1 MRISD
6 NGGFLR
12 AGFLGSICMAVILP
26 TALSAQTRT
35 DFFTVESGNFMFF
48 FNDEGPFPDYDCMHS
63 ALQIPNGA
71 VLQNVRVF
79 PSVPEK
85 VNDEE
90 KDISYKI
97 ALVETPKAGEPV
109 MLLEEEVPI
118 YIVGGKA
125 DGEIVLM
132 ESYKF
137 SLDGT
142 INSQINKYTI
152 FACIDNLGAIDV
164 EHHFAS
170 WGRIRYT
177 VED

>member
-12 AGFLGSICMAVILP
+12 AGFLGSICSAAILL
-26 TALSAQTRT
+26 TAPSAQART
-35 DFFTVESGNFMFF
+35 DFFTVESGNFFFF
-48 FNDEGPFPDYDCMHS
+48 FNDKGPFPDYACMHS

-71 VLQNVRVF
+71 VLKNVKVF
-79 PSVPEK
+79 PSVPDS

-90 KDISYKI
+90 KDINYKI
-97 ALVETPKAGEPV
+97 ALIQTPKTGKPTTI
-109 MLLEEEVPI
+109 LEEKVPI
-118 YIVGGKA
+118 YLTDVEEAGG
-125 DGEIVLM
+125 IVLM

-137 SLDGT
+137 SLEGT
-142 INSQINKYTI
+142 INSQTNKYTI